1 MAVDVLH
8 HHDGV
13 IHQNADGEDQRKQ
26 RHPVEG
32 KTPGPAGK
40 QGQCQGDDDGHPH
53 HQRLAP
59 AHAHQHQQH
68 HRRGGKDQLADEGV
82 GFGLG
87 GDAVVTGHRHLDP
100 SRDQP
105 VLQTLDPRLHPLGHL
120 DRVLAR
126 LLADGQ
132 GHRRITGLPLPHP
145 AALGRGLLTQRDLGH
160 LPQIDRL
167 AAVQPHHQFPGLLL
181 ALQELPHL
189 HLDLTVVLLD
199 GLCCAHLIGGRQS
212 LAQLAPADA
221 VGAEGRRIR
230 HHPQHG
236 ALAAQRVDIAGT
248 GNALEF
254 GLQLMGDPGQLGG
267 TQLLAP
273 LFAP

>member
-8 HHDGV
+8 HDDGV

-32 KTPGPAGK
+32 KAPGPAGK
-40 QGQCQGDDDGHPH
+40 QGQCQGDDDGNAH

-59 AHAHQHQQH
+59 AHAYQYQQNY
-68 HRRGGKDQLADEGV
+68 RRGGKNQLADQGA

-87 GDAVVTGHRHLDP
+87 GDAVVPGHRHLDP
-100 SRDQP
+100 SRDEP

-199 GLCCAHLIGGRQS
+199 GLCRAHLIGGRQS
-212 LAQLAPADA
+212 LTQLAPADA
-221 VGAEGRRIR
+221 MGAQGRRIR

-236 ALAAQRVDIAGT
+236 T
-248 GNALEF
+248 
-254 GLQLMGDPGQLGG
+254 
-267 TQLLAP
+267 LAP
-273 LFAP
+273 